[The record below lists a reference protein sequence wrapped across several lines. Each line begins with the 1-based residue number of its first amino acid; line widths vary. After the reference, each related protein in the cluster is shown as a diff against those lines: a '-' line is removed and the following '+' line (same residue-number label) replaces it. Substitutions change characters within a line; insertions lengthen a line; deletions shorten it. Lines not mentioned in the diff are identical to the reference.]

1 MSRVRRAVEDL
12 LAAIAD
18 LESRNTEL
26 RSEVLRLKAE
36 NKALRAGG
44 TTQAVDPHTLLGVRA
59 GAGVDEIRA
68 AYRAAVRGVH
78 PDHQGDR
85 SLFESLTE
93 ARDALLSLARQ

>member
-1 MSRVRRAVEDL
+1 MSRVRRAVDDL
-12 LAAIAD
+12 LAAISD

-36 NKALRAGG
+36 NKALRAG
-44 TTQAVDPHTLLGVRA
+44 TQQAADPYTLLGLAR

-78 PDHQGDR
+78 PDQQGDR
-85 SLFESLTE
+85 SLFEALTE
-93 ARDALLSLARQ
+93 ARDSLLSLARQ